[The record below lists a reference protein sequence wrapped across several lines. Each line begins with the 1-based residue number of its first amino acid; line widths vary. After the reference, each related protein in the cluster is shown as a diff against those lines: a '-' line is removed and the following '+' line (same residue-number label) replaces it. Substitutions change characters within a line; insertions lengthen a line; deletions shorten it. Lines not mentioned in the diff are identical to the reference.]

1 LLQLRGWNLIVV
13 ELSES
18 MSVRGLALRERTRKP
33 PVAQCPSAIAL
44 SLRLRLKVAGLL
56 VLKQVLDRQPA
67 NGKVLGMEAAGLSVV
82 LR

>member
-1 LLQLRGWNLIVV
+1 LIVV

-33 PVAQCPSAIAL
+33 RVAQCPSAIAL
-44 SLRLRLKVAGLL
+44 SLRLKVAGLP

>member
-1 LLQLRGWNLIVV
+1 
-13 ELSES
+13 
-18 MSVRGLALRERTRKP
+18 MSVRVLALMERTLRQR
-33 PVAQCPSAIAL
+33 VAQCLIAIAL
-44 SLRLRLKVAGLL
+44 SLRLKVAGLP